1 MPVVHV
7 ARRATVAKVAE
18 TVATR
23 LHGTPKPAKSVGSK
37 NLAEVA
43 PTIADRRQEQQQ
55 HLQIGVKTSVATM
68 KGVVAH
74 CLRRDKRCI
83 LDVVGLGAIS
93 QALES
98 VIRAE
103 DFLEDDRRPVTTPE
117 VRNRPGNLPQT
128 RLHVQLLPPWPT
140 VAGSRLRLTSGTKP
154 RDLGKAIVAGVRKG
168 DFPNI
173 SGAGPKSIQ
182 VAFEAFVIAQT
193 LLHRSVDM
201 DDRRLAFAV
210 RREVELGRTGKEFD
224 LTCFTCVM
232 APRPIEMRIISRPD
246 GR

>member
-18 TVATR
+18 TVASR
-23 LHGTPKPAKSVGSK
+23 LHGKPKPAKSVESK
-37 NLAEVA
+37 HLAEVA
-43 PTIADRRQEQQQ
+43 PAIAGRPLR
-55 HLQIGVKTSVATM
+55 IGVTTSIGAM
-68 KGVVAH
+68 KGIVAH

-83 LDVVGLGAIS
+83 LQATGPGAIS
-93 QALES
+93 QALRC